1 MPSPDVTTIRR
12 MQPLLGTFVH
22 IEVEAPE
29 HPETLHT
36 AIDRAYADVARVERL
51 MSLYR
56 PDSDL
61 SRLHTSDKAVEV
73 DPWTIRVLTL
83 ALRLAERSNHAFNP
97 TVGGAVVEAGRL
109 PRPPGAG
116 RWLPAGH
123 VDDIEIHGNRV
134 RRRRQVLLTLDGI
147 AKGWAV
153 DRAIARLRRL
163 GIRQAVVNA
172 GGDWRAIGRPQGIY
186 VRECRSVRYLGQLV
200 NGACATSAVHHQPD
214 RFPGLML
221 DHQGTT
227 PSAAR
232 DDLKTVME
240 QSWTILAPS
249 AWLADGLT
257 KVAAG
262 LPPER
267 ATIVVKQL
275 GGRLLSAAAPM
286 IDRAYPDPIA

>member
-1 MPSPDVTTIRR
+1 MPSPEVTTIRR

-22 IEVEAPE
+22 IEVEAAENPE
-29 HPETLHT
+29 ALH
-36 AIDRAYADVARVERL
+36 AMIDRAYADVARVERL

-61 SRLHTSDKAVEV
+61 SRLHASDDAVEV
-73 DPWTIRVLTL
+73 DPWTTRVLTL

-109 PRPPGAG
+109 PRPPGANGWLSAG
-116 RWLPAGH
+116 RA
-123 VDDIEIHGNRV
+123 DDIEIRGNTV
-134 RRRRQVLLTLDGI
+134 RRHRPVLLTLDGI

-153 DRAIARLRRL
+153 DRAIARLRHF

-214 RFPGLML
+214 RFPGLLL
-221 DHQGTT
+221 DHQGF
-227 PSAAR
+227 PLVR
-232 DDLKTVME
+232 GGIDTVME

-262 LPPER
+262 LAPEHA
-267 ATIVVKQL
+267 ATVVEQL
-275 GGRLLSAAAPM
+275 GGRLLSAVTPIM
-286 IDRAYPDPIA
+286 DRAYPAPIA

>member
-1 MPSPDVTTIRR
+1 MPNPELTTVRR

-22 IEVEAPE
+22 IEVEALE
-29 HPETLHT
+29 HPEALHT
-36 AIDRAYADVARVERL
+36 AIDQAYADVARVEQL

-61 SRLHTSDKAVEV
+61 SRLHASDGAVEV

-109 PRPPGAG
+109 PRPPGTRG
-116 RWLPAGH
+116 WLPAGR
-123 VDDIEIHGNRV
+123 VDDIEIRGNSV
-134 RRRRQVLLTLDGI
+134 RRRRPVLLTLDGI

-153 DRAIARLRRL
+153 DRAIARLRCF

-221 DHQGTT
+221 DCQGNPLSTAHGDTDTT
-227 PSAAR
+227 
-232 DDLKTVME
+232 ME
-240 QSWTILAPS
+240 QSWTILAPN

-267 ATIVVKQL
+267 AADLIEQL
-275 GGRLLSAAAPM
+275 GGKLLSAVTPIM
-286 IDRAYPDPIA
+286 DRAYPAPMP